1 MERTDYEQQEVSVWN
16 KNIEPPLLIQMF
28 YDFIIDEENRIRKR
42 NHEKKFQKRDLYKE
56 ISENINL
63 SEDIVKR
70 CQGIKIEG
78 RPEKFLLGCVEAGM
92 KHRVSAERI
101 KEFVEVCTDSCWT
114 YYKYKV
120 EIENHMENK
129 NRLEYYRQKD
139 NENSTKSPLFSSL
152 HTSINGLTLSDPIY
166 GLIVAKSSSKPA
178 ILLLP
183 T

>member
-78 RPEKFLLGCVEAGM
+78 RPEKFLLGCVW
-92 KHRVSAERI
+92 K
-101 KEFVEVCTDSCWT
+101 
-114 YYKYKV
+114 
-120 EIENHMENK
+120 
-129 NRLEYYRQKD
+129 LE
-139 NENSTKSPLFSSL
+139 
-152 HTSINGLTLSDPIY
+152 
-166 GLIVAKSSSKPA
+166 
-178 ILLLP
+178 
-183 T
+183 

>member
-120 EIENHMENK
+120 EIE
-129 NRLEYYRQKD
+129 
-139 NENSTKSPLFSSL
+139 KS
-152 HTSINGLTLSDPIY
+152 HGE
-166 GLIVAKSSSKPA
+166 
-178 ILLLP
+178 
-183 T
+183 